1 MTIGGSM
8 TLSGR
13 VASGIGLGIAQL
25 FIKEDATD
33 SSLVTSMNAV
43 MPAGENALF
52 IHSKRDW
59 YFNQFQTPTAYN

>member
-25 FIKEDATD
+25 FIKEGAQIVFSDINECGDA
-33 SSLVTSMNAV
+33 
-43 MPAGENALF
+43 AGENALF

-59 YFNQFQTPTAYN
+59 YFNQFQTPTAHN